1 MHSSSFRR
9 AICDSIRETAK
20 CARFPEPQVLPATM
34 QELSIKKAIANDMKK
49 NVIDRIELNSL
60 LNILMFFF
68 RVFMMLNYLIIII
81 YFGKNHK

>member
-20 CARFPEPQVLPATM
+20 FARFPEPQVLPATM

-49 NVIDRIELNSL
+49 NVSDRIELNSL
-60 LNILMFFF
+60 LNISGFF